1 MHIHGL
7 LVQFSCVSIFQLDQS
22 GLSHRLHIIR
32 VHVFPV
38 VPDRLSVS
46 IWSLD
51 TVEGDLRADKVRLCW
66 AEDKDKEA
74 STGEEPLATARLAS
88 GRKESTVT
96 KGRPLNRR
104 QHQGA
109 EWGPHM
115 AWRLLLLEEQRWWGW
130 LTNHSKAR
138 NPSTWNA
145 VLSLPTL
152 QELQRTYKSA
162 GGSEIQL
169 SSLWGMLWKGGPV
182 RCYWQWTHEI
192 KEQEP
197 GRWAWGSGRWSCDW
211 MHPWDSLRRGTEQR
225 VKRGGRNVSMISGQA
240 GYILQQIK
248 QDWYPDFPIKAKH
261 IFKEFFKLK
270 ISMLLVNT
278 KCFPCHYRA
287 YFCLYL
293 LLSPSMQSSSK
304 QTLNKS
310 LSH

>member
-7 LVQFSCVSIFQLDQS
+7 LVQFSRVSIFQLDQS

-38 VPDRLSVS
+38 VPGRLLVS

-66 AEDKDKEA
+66 AEDKYKEA

-88 GRKESTVT
+88 GRKESRVT

-115 AWRLLLLEEQRWWGW
+115 AWWLLLLEEQRWTHKPQQGQEPQH
-130 LTNHSKAR
+130 LKCSVITTNIAGAAK
-138 NPSTWNA
+138 N
-145 VLSLPTL
+145 L
-152 QELQRTYKSA
+152 QECRRLRNSA
-162 GGSEIQL
+162 FTSMWDAL
-169 SSLWGMLWKGGPV
+169 KRRPSMMLLAMNPWNQGTGAREMSMGIRKMVMWLNAPMGLTEKGDWAEGQE
-182 RCYWQWTHEI
+182 RWQE
-192 KEQEP
+192 
-197 GRWAWGSGRWSCDW
+197 R
-211 MHPWDSLRRGTEQR
+211 
-225 VKRGGRNVSMISGQA
+225 MISGQA

-287 YFCLYL
+287 YFCLYP